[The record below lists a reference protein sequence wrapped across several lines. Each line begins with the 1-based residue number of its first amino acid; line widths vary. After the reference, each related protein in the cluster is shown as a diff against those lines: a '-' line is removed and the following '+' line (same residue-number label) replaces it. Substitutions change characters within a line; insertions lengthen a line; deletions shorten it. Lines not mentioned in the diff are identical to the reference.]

1 MSTPTLTGTP
11 RTDPAVTVLGGVPPR
26 RPTGWWREHRTA
38 LTLVGVLALVAMAV
52 PVGLSTLGATSS
64 STSAASAGSASS
76 ESGSPGAARD
86 ALAAPDSP
94 SAPASGGGTS
104 SAGAPLAPGTTDTG
118 VRIARSAWLGI
129 EVADLTRASAS
140 ARLLATSAGGQVT
153 SENVVTAA
161 DPTGSYGGGDAGG
174 GTGKVDVG
182 LGAAPDGTTIA
193 SPIGVD
199 QARLTL
205 SVPATA
211 LDGVLSELSRLGS
224 VSYRSSSSED
234 VTDSYVDTKARIGPM
249 RDSVSSVRA
258 LLAKA
263 TDLQQVIA
271 LENEL
276 TRRQADLD
284 SLTQR
289 LAQLDRRTTMS
300 DVTATFWTSATASAP
315 RQGGAGGALV
325 RAWDGF
331 LASAAVIL
339 TGLAVLLP
347 WAVLGL
353 AVAWVVWRIRARRNR
368 AAAAVS
374 PSSTP

>member
-1 MSTPTLTGTP
+1 M
-11 RTDPAVTVLGGVPPR
+11 
-26 RPTGWWREHRTA
+26 
-38 LTLVGVLALVAMAV
+38 
-52 PVGLSTLGATSS
+52 
-64 STSAASAGSASS
+64 
-76 ESGSPGAARD
+76 
-86 ALAAPDSP
+86 
-94 SAPASGGGTS
+94 
-104 SAGAPLAPGTTDTG
+104 
-118 VRIARSAWLGI
+118 RIARSAWLGI

-153 SENVVTAA
+153 SENVVTAT
-161 DPTGSYGGGDAGG
+161 DPTGAYGAGSPGGAA
-174 GTGKVDVG
+174 GTGPGVG
-182 LGAAPDGTTIA
+182 LGAGPDGAT
-193 SPIGVD
+193 SVFPVGVD

-249 RDSVSSVRA
+249 RDSVSAVRA

-263 TDLQQVIA
+263 TDLQQVIT

-300 DVTATFWTSATASAP
+300 DVTATFWTSSTAAAP
-315 RQGGAGGALV
+315 QSGGVGTALG

-331 LASAAVIL
+331 LASAAVDPHRSR
-339 TGLAVLLP
+339 G
-347 WAVLGL
+347 
-353 AVAWVVWRIRARRNR
+353 
-368 AAAAVS
+368 AAALGRPRPRGRLGRRAVPGPTQPGGGRRVAVIDS
-374 PSSTP
+374 LTPDDLTAPSGAASVRAS